1 MADKSNRM
9 NGDRTRHRFLLLL
22 QVSIISTIAIFGCTV
37 YQKPRPIFDVPFQE
51 RSQSKVDGEVKV
63 TVAVLSAEESRQLFG
78 VNLAGQGIQPVW
90 VRVQNADSIP
100 YWLLSAGIDPDYFS
114 PLESAY
120 AFHGTFSSSLNE
132 KIDDQFRVMS
142 FRNPI
147 ASSASVSGFIFTNRD
162 EGTKVVDID
171 LIGYGKTKFF
181 TFFVSVPGIRAD
193 YHEVDFDSLYSEEEI
208 VDLDE
213 NELRT
218 ALENLPCC
226 ATNEDG
232 TENGDPLNLVLIGTR
247 EDISAAFVRRGW
259 LPAEQTHG
267 KAVWKTIK
275 SFLFDSRYR
284 YSPVSPLYL
293 YGRQQD
299 FAGQKPRHTVH
310 QRNHLRAWLSPM
322 RYWGKPVWMGQI
334 SRDIGVRFTFKTW
347 PPVTH
352 KIDPD
357 VDEAMY
363 ALIED
368 LIYSQQLA
376 KSGYVKGVGAATR
389 SKPRHNLT
397 GDPYFTSGNRAVLV
411 FDRRPRSFVEIE
423 SFDWENPV
431 SSRLKRLATDG
442 QQDFDGQEY

>member
-1 MADKSNRM
+1 M
-9 NGDRTRHRFLLLL
+9 RHRGLYLFKI
-22 QVSIISTIAIFGCTV
+22 VMVTIMATYGCTM
-37 YQKPRPIFDVPFQE
+37 YQKPRPYFDVPFQE
-51 RSQSKVDGEVKV
+51 RSQSKIDGEVKV
-63 TVAVLSAEESRQLFG
+63 TVAVLSAEESRKLFG

-90 VRVQNADSIP
+90 IRVQNADSIP
-100 YWLLSAGIDPDYFS
+100 YWLLSTGLDPDYFS

-120 AFHGTFSSSLNE
+120 AFHGTFSSSLND
-132 KIDDQFRVMS
+132 KIDDQFRVMA

-147 ASSASVSGFIFTNRD
+147 VEGASVSGFIFTNRD

-171 LIGYGKTKFF
+171 LIGYRKTKFF
-181 TFFVSVPGIRAD
+181 TFLVSVPGIKAD
-193 YHEVDFDSLYSEEEI
+193 YHEVDFDTLYPKKDI

-226 ATNEDG
+226 TTNEDG
-232 TENGDPLNLVLIGTR
+232 TEKGDPLNLVLIGSR
-247 EDISAAFVRRGW
+247 EDMSAAFVRRGW

-275 SFLFDSRYR
+275 SFLFGTRYR
-284 YSPVSPLYL
+284 YSPVSPLYFDK
-293 YGRQQD
+293 RQQD

-322 RYWGKPVWMGQI
+322 RYQDKPVWVGQI

-357 VDEAMY
+357 VDEARTSLM
-363 ALIED
+363 ED
-368 LIYSQQLA
+368 LVISQQLA
-376 KSGYVKGVGAATR
+376 KTGWVKGVGAATR
-389 SKPRHNLT
+389 AKPGYNLT
-397 GDPYFTSGNRAVLV
+397 EDPYFTDGYRAVLV
-411 FDRRPRSFVEIE
+411 FDRRPRSFLELDK
-423 SFDWENPV
+423 FDWENPI
-431 SSRLKRLATDG
+431 STRLKRLETDHEP
-442 QQDFDGQEY
+442 DFDEQ

>member
-1 MADKSNRM
+1 M
-9 NGDRTRHRFLLLL
+9 RHRSLFLFI
-22 QVSIISTIAIFGCTV
+22 VVMTIIVVTCGCTI
-37 YQKPRPIFDVPFQE
+37 YQKPRPFFDVPFQE
-51 RSQSKVDGEVKV
+51 RSQSKIDGEVKV

-90 VRVQNADSIP
+90 VRVQNADTVP
-100 YWLLSAGIDPDYFS
+100 YWLMSAGLDPDYFS
-114 PLESAY
+114 PMEAAY
-120 AFHGTFSSSLNE
+120 AFHGTIGSSVNK
-132 KIDDQFRVMS
+132 KIDDHFRVMN

-147 ASSASVSGFIFTNRD
+147 APGTSVSGFIFTNRD
-162 EGTKVVDID
+162 EGIKVVDID
-171 LIGYGKTKFF
+171 LISSGKTKFF

-193 YHEVDFDSLYSEEEI
+193 HHEVDFDSLYSEIEI
-208 VDLDE
+208 ADLDE
-213 NELRT
+213 NELRA

-226 ATNEDG
+226 TTNEDG
-232 TENGDPLNLVLIGTR
+232 TENGDPLNLVLIGSR
-247 EDISAAFVRRGW
+247 VDMSAAFVRRGW
-259 LPAEQTHG
+259 LPAEQTYG

-275 SFLFDSRYR
+275 SFLFGTRYR

-310 QRNHLRAWLSPM
+310 ERNHLRAWLSPM
-322 RYWGKPVWMGQI
+322 RYRGKPVWIGQI

-357 VDEAMY
+357 IDEAMY
-363 ALIED
+363 ALVED

-376 KSGYVKGVGAATR
+376 KGGYVKGVGAATR

-397 GDPYFTSGNRAVLV
+397 GDPYFTQGYRAVLV
-411 FDRRPRSFVEIE
+411 FDDRPRSFAEFE
-423 SFDWENPV
+423 RFDWENPV
-431 SSRLKRLATDG
+431 STRLKRLETDEL
-442 QQDFDGQEY
+442 QDFDGQ

>member
-1 MADKSNRM
+1 M
-9 NGDRTRHRFLLLL
+9 RHRNLYL
-22 QVSIISTIAIFGCTV
+22 SIIAMTTLMVTFGCTI
-37 YQKPRPIFDVPFQE
+37 YQKPKPFFDVPFRE
-51 RSQSKVDGEVKV
+51 RSHSKIDGEVKV

-90 VRVQNADSIP
+90 IRVQNADTIP
-100 YWLLSAGIDPDYFS
+100 YWLMSAGLDPDYFS
-114 PLESAY
+114 PLEAAY
-120 AFHGTFSSSLNE
+120 AFHGTIGSSVNK
-132 KIDDQFRVMS
+132 KIDDHFRVMN

-147 ASSASVSGFIFTNRD
+147 APGTSVSGFIFTNRD

-171 LIGYGKTKFF
+171 LISSGKVKFF
-181 TFFVSVPGIRAD
+181 TFFVSIPGIEAD
-193 YHEVDFDSLYSEEEI
+193 YHQVDFDSLYSENEI

-218 ALENLPCC
+218 ALENLICC
-226 ATNEDG
+226 TTNEDG
-232 TENGDPLNLVLIGTR
+232 TEKGDPLNLVLIGNR
-247 EDISAAFVRRGW
+247 EDMSAAFVRRGW
-259 LPAEQTHG
+259 LPAERTYG

-275 SFLFDSRYR
+275 SFLFGTRYR

-293 YGRQQD
+293 YERQQD

-310 QRNHLRAWLSPM
+310 ERNHLRAWLSPW
-322 RYWGKPVWMGQI
+322 RYRGKPVWIGQI
-334 SRDIGVRFTFKTW
+334 SRDIGVRFTFEAW

-368 LIYSQQLA
+368 MAYSQQLA
-376 KSGYVKGVGAATR
+376 KLGYVKGVDAATR

-397 GDPYFTSGNRAVLV
+397 GDPYFTNGFRAVLV
-411 FDRRPRSFVEIE
+411 FEHRPHSFTEIKK
-423 SFDWENPV
+423 FDWESPI
-431 SSRLKRLATDG
+431 SSRLKRLETDG
-442 QQDFDGQEY
+442 QQDFDGQ